1 MTEDIILARNG
12 WQVRVGGADDSAA
25 VYDLGRSVA
34 TLPLLLRYGVSA
46 PRLAEQLVQLV
57 RGESAYQSERL
68 LLLEQGESG
77 RLFGLARVLLD
88 GQLGRGGYLKLI
100 ALSPGLAGQGLG
112 TLLLSAVEQAVM
124 RHSPD
129 LFLLVSDFND
139 GGQRFYKRHGY
150 THVGMLPAFVHPEIT
165 ELLFWKRLLATARV

>member
-1 MTEDIILARNG
+1 MSEAILLARNG
-12 WQVRVGGADDSAA
+12 WQVRVGGPDDGAA

-34 TLPLLLRYGVSA
+34 TLPLLVRYGVVA
-46 PRLAEQLVQLV
+46 PRLADQLVELV
-57 RGESAYQSERL
+57 RGESKHPSERL
-68 LLLEQGESG
+68 LLLEQRDSG
-77 RLFGLARVLLD
+77 RLFGLARILLD

-100 ALSPGLAGQGLG
+100 ALSPGLSGQGLG
-112 TLLLSAVEQAVM
+112 GLLLSAVETAVE

-150 THVGMLPAFVHPEIT
+150 QHVGALPGFVHPEIT
-165 ELLFWKRLLATARV
+165 ELLFWKRLLGAARP